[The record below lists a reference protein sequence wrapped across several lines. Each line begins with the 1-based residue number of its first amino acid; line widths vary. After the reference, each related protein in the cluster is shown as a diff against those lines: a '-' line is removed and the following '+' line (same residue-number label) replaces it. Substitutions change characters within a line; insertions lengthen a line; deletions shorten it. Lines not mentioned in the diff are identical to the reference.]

1 MTDKALVI
9 DALHKLPDNSTLGD
23 IREQVEFMAA
33 VREGLEQIQRGQVV
47 SLDEIESKI
56 ETWASG

>member
-9 DALHKLPDNSTLGD
+9 DALQQLPDDSTLND

-33 VREGLEQIQRGQVV
+33 VREGLEQIQRGEVV
-47 SLDEIESKI
+47 SLDEVESKI

>member
-9 DALHKLPDNSTLGD
+9 DALQKLPDDSTLGA

-33 VREGLEQIQRGQVV
+33 VREGLEQIQRGEVV
-47 SLDEIESKI
+47 SLDEVESKV